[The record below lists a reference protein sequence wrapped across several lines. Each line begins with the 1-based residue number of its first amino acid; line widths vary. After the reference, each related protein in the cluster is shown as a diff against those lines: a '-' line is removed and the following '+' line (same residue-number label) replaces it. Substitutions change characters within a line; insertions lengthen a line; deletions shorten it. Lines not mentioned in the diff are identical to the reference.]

1 MYPELAGGGLALAG
15 QIDCQE
21 SMILK
26 PCNATIFC
34 SLDLEPNKL
43 SASTYDIYVVDVD
56 AKQQNDAVRW
66 FMQITSLMV
75 PFKRLGLRYLEG
87 IVNTNNH

>member
-1 MYPELAGGGLALAG
+1 ML
-15 QIDCQE
+15 
-21 SMILK
+21 
-26 PCNATIFC
+26 FC

-43 SASTYDIYVVDVD
+43 SASTYDIYVADVD

-75 PFKRLGLRYLEG
+75 PFKRLLSLGTLRQ
-87 IVNTNNH
+87 IQIITKSSSSSC

>member
-1 MYPELAGGGLALAG
+1 ML
-15 QIDCQE
+15 
-21 SMILK
+21 
-26 PCNATIFC
+26 FC

-43 SASTYDIYVVDVD
+43 SASTYDIYVVGVD

-75 PFKRLGLRYLEG
+75 PFKRLLSLGTLRQ
-87 IVNTNNH
+87 IQIITKSSSSSC